1 MLGPE
6 SPNSHSETDRAMF
19 KLWVIAHREYV
30 AMVGTKAFLFT
41 LVMMPILMFG
51 SLLAMPILNRVSGG
65 KTQKIVVSDG
75 TGQLFER
82 LDRAAKARNETLRT
96 KPTEPIER
104 KTGKL
109 SARPS
114 FMEQQADIWE
124 LVAAPNE
131 LSDTERFEYGDQ
143 IRNGDIYALV
153 EIPSSFLNATEVS
166 STEGTNLSSTVT
178 PAPSAKFYSQ
188 DALMS
193 GARGWLGAIISQR
206 LREVRME
213 QYGLD
218 KIDPTIFAKIDA
230 RVELLP
236 SMPMKASDAGKSDDH
251 SVIDSLVNMFLPFGV
266 MMLMFMVILMA
277 AQPMLESAMEE
288 KSLRISEVLLGSVT
302 PSQLMG
308 GKLLGNVAG
317 SLVIFVLYGAGGLFF
332 LNYQGLADKIPLSVL
347 PWFLLFQLLGVL
359 FFSSIFLTVGAS
371 VNELKEA
378 QTLLLPVWLVLMA
391 PMMVWFIAIR
401 EPNGIVA
408 TTLSFFPPSCPMMM
422 VLRLASGTTVPFWQP
437 PLAAVVMIASTYG
450 IVTLAGRIYRAGLL
464 RNEGVRSIAQLF
476 KRTFARS

>member
-1 MLGPE
+1 
-6 SPNSHSETDRAMF
+6 MF

-51 SLLAMPILNRVSGG
+51 SLLAMPVLNRVSGG
-65 KTQKIVVSDG
+65 KTQKIVIADG
-75 TGQLFER
+75 TGQLFEK
-82 LDRAAKARNETLRT
+82 LEQAAKARNLSIGT
-96 KPTEPIER
+96 KPSETTSSKKG
-104 KTGKL
+104 KTGN
-109 SARPS
+109 SPS

-124 LVAAPNE
+124 LIAGPSE
-131 LSDTERFEYGDQ
+131 LSDEERFQFSDQ

-153 EIPSSFLNATEVS
+153 EVPKAFFDSSLLDPVEAISDE
-166 STEGTNLSSTVT
+166 
-178 PAPSAKFYSQ
+178 SAKPIGPGPKFYSQ

-193 GARGWLGAIISQR
+193 GARAWLGSMIGQK
-206 LREVRME
+206 LRDAKMK
-213 QYGLD
+213 QFGLD
-218 KIDPTIFAKIDA
+218 KIDPKIFAQVDA
-230 RVELLP
+230 KVELVP
-236 SMPMKASDAGKSDDH
+236 SAPVKKTDEKKSDENSMVDA
-251 SVIDSLVNMFLPFGV
+251 LVSMFLPFGV

-332 LNYQGLADKIPLSVL
+332 LNYQGLADKMPIGLL

-378 QTLLLPVWLVLMA
+378 QTLLLPVWLVLMT
-391 PMMVWFIAIR
+391 PMMVWFIALR

-437 PLAAVVMIASTYG
+437 PLAALVMIVSTYG

-464 RNEGVRSIAQLF
+464 RNEGVRSIGQLL
-476 KRTFARS
+476 KRTVVRS

>member
-1 MLGPE
+1 
-6 SPNSHSETDRAMF
+6 MF

-30 AMVGTKAFLFT
+30 AMVGTKAFVFT

-51 SLLAMPILNRVSGG
+51 SLLVMPLLNRVSGG
-65 KTQKIVVSDG
+65 KTQKLVVSDG
-75 TGQLFER
+75 TGQLFAKLENAAR
-82 LDRAAKARNETLRT
+82 MRNEAILAAATEPKETKAKADT
-96 KPTEPIER
+96 K
-104 KTGKL
+104 
-109 SARPS
+109 PS
-114 FMEQQADIWE
+114 FMDQQADIWE
-124 LVAAPNE
+124 LVAAPQE
-131 LSDTERFEYGDQ
+131 LSDEERLKYSDQ

-153 EIPSSFLNATEVS
+153 EIPASILKPTPPISDAGAEGGET
-166 STEGTNLSSTVT
+166 STASRD
-178 PAPSAKFYSQ
+178 AKFYSQ

-193 GARGWLGAIISQR
+193 GARAWLGSLISQQ
-206 LREVRME
+206 LRDVRM
-213 QYGLD
+213 QQFGLD
-218 KIDPTIFAKIDA
+218 KIDPKIFAQIDA
-230 RVELLP
+230 RVELSP
-236 SMPMKASDAGKSDDH
+236 NMPIKASDAGKSDKN
-251 SVIDSLVNMFLPFGV
+251 SVIDSLVSMFLPFGV

-317 SLVIFVLYGAGGLFF
+317 SLVIFLLYGAGGFFF
-332 LNYQGLADKIPLSVL
+332 LNYQGLADKLPLSVL

-401 EPNGIVA
+401 EPNGVVA
-408 TTLSFFPPSCPMMM
+408 TTLSFFPPSSPMMM

-437 PLAAVVMIASTYG
+437 PLAAVMMIASTYG
-450 IVTLAGRIYRAGLL
+450 MVTLAGRIYRAGLL
-464 RNEGVRSIAQLF
+464 RNEGVRSIGQLL

>member
-1 MLGPE
+1 
-6 SPNSHSETDRAMF
+6 MF

-51 SLLAMPILNRVSGG
+51 SLLAMPVLNRVSGG
-65 KTQKIVVSDG
+65 KTLRIVVADG
-75 TGQLFER
+75 TGELFEKFE
-82 LDRAAKARNETLRT
+82 LAAKARNASINT
-96 KPTEPIER
+96 KPTQTIVT
-104 KTGKL
+104 KSGKL
-109 SARPS
+109 GGASS
-114 FMEQQADIWE
+114 FMEQQADAWE
-124 LVAAPNE
+124 LVAGPSE
-131 LSDTERFEYGDQ
+131 ISDEERLKYSDA

-153 EIPSSFLNATEVS
+153 EIPKTLFENPQGISPDGNVVEAVE
-166 STEGTNLSSTVT
+166 STST
-178 PAPSAKFYSQ
+178 SAKFYSQ

-193 GARGWLGAIISQR
+193 GARAWLGSLLSQR
-206 LREVRME
+206 LRDARML
-213 QYGLD
+213 QFGLD
-218 KIDPTIFAKIDA
+218 KIDPKIFAQIDA
-230 RVELLP
+230 KVELVP
-236 SMPMKASDAGKSDDH
+236 SAPVKKSDGKKSDEN
-251 SVIDSLVNMFLPFGV
+251 SMVDALVNMFLPFGV

-332 LNYQGLADKIPLSVL
+332 LNYQGLADKMPLSLL

-371 VNELKEA
+371 VSELKEA

-391 PMMVWFIAIR
+391 PMMVWFIAVR

-437 PLAAVVMIASTYG
+437 PLAALVMVISTYG

-464 RNEGVRSIAQLF
+464 RNEGVRSISQLL
-476 KRTFARS
+476 KRTMPRG

>member
-1 MLGPE
+1 
-6 SPNSHSETDRAMF
+6 
-19 KLWVIAHREYV
+19 
-30 AMVGTKAFLFT
+30 
-41 LVMMPILMFG
+41 
-51 SLLAMPILNRVSGG
+51 
-65 KTQKIVVSDG
+65 
-75 TGQLFER
+75 
-82 LDRAAKARNETLRT
+82 
-96 KPTEPIER
+96 
-104 KTGKL
+104 
-109 SARPS
+109 
-114 FMEQQADIWE
+114 
-124 LVAAPNE
+124 
-131 LSDTERFEYGDQ
+131 
-143 IRNGDIYALV
+143 
-153 EIPSSFLNATEVS
+153 
-166 STEGTNLSSTVT
+166 
-178 PAPSAKFYSQ
+178 
-188 DALMS
+188 MS
-193 GARGWLGAIISQR
+193 GARSWLGALISQK

-213 QYGLD
+213 QFGLD
-218 KIDPTIFAKIDA
+218 KIDPKIFAQIDA
-230 RVELLP
+230 RVELSP
-236 SMPMKASDAGKSDDH
+236 SMPIKVADVGKSDEN
-251 SVIDSLVNMFLPFGV
+251 SVMDSLVNMFLPFGV

-317 SLVIFVLYGAGGLFF
+317 SLVIFVLYGAGGFFF
-332 LNYQGLADKIPLSVL
+332 LNYQGLAGKLPLSVL

-391 PMMVWFIAIR
+391 PMMVWFIAVR

-437 PLAAVVMIASTYG
+437 PLAAIIMIATTYG
-450 IVTLAGRIYRAGLL
+450 MVRLAGRIYRAGLL
-464 RNEGVRSIAQLF
+464 RNEGVRSISQLL